1 MYRLKFLFFLTT
13 TFLISFLCSAQS
25 IFESQKSDFLPVD
38 EAFKLQAPLI
48 KNETIIISWL
58 IESGYY
64 LYRDKF
70 RFKFNDPNFTIQ
82 AVKIPSGQTIEDP
95 QFGLVEIYNDSV
107 TVLLEIEQR
116 SKKEEI
122 ELEISFQGCAVK
134 GLCYPPQKRN
144 LLVSRS
150 DNGESEIDSV
160 GTENVLVL
168 TGTFFLFGLLLAF
181 TPCVLPML
189 PILSAVIIGL
199 KNKANNSSLSLA
211 TAYVVSMAL
220 TYATFGALV
229 ASLGGG
235 VQTIVRQ
242 DYIIIFLAVFFIAM
256 AMATVSNFSFS
267 LITKINSKFIEL
279 SKAKS
284 FGPFFTASIMGSVSA
299 FIATPCVTPPLA
311 AALGFILQTK
321 SILLGFL
328 ALFFLGLGMGAPL
341 ILLGSSFN
349 YLIPQSGKWML
360 EIKNLLAVV
369 LLGTAIW
376 FLERI
381 IDNSIMFTIWTIY
394 TLTAIIFF
402 TVRSRR
408 YKQEKA
414 SRLVF
419 LIVLIVLLFNYGIIF
434 KNSNYLSNYQ
444 ATVEGSLFEGNWVN
458 KTNVED
464 LKNHIQT
471 NRENHDTAL
480 VKFYADWCIECKH
493 IENNILT
500 DIDVRE
506 KLNQF
511 ILVNIDVTEMTKDH
525 NDLLKKYIL
534 YGPPAFLIL
543 DSRELTVLKK
553 SVGSLDKDSML
564 EFLRVNE
571 L

>member
-242 DYIIIFLAVFFIAM
+242 DYIIMFLAVFFIAM
-256 AMATVSNFSFS
+256 AMVTASNFSFS

-279 SKAKS
+279 SK
-284 FGPFFTASIMGSVSA
+284 
-299 FIATPCVTPPLA
+299 
-311 AALGFILQTK
+311 
-321 SILLGFL
+321 
-328 ALFFLGLGMGAPL
+328 
-341 ILLGSSFN
+341 
-349 YLIPQSGKWML
+349 
-360 EIKNLLAVV
+360 
-369 LLGTAIW
+369 
-376 FLERI
+376 
-381 IDNSIMFTIWTIY
+381 
-394 TLTAIIFF
+394 
-402 TVRSRR
+402 
-408 YKQEKA
+408 
-414 SRLVF
+414 
-419 LIVLIVLLFNYGIIF
+419 
-434 KNSNYLSNYQ
+434 
-444 ATVEGSLFEGNWVN
+444 
-458 KTNVED
+458 
-464 LKNHIQT
+464 
-471 NRENHDTAL
+471 
-480 VKFYADWCIECKH
+480 
-493 IENNILT
+493 
-500 DIDVRE
+500 
-506 KLNQF
+506 
-511 ILVNIDVTEMTKDH
+511 
-525 NDLLKKYIL
+525 NDLL
-534 YGPPAFLIL
+534 
-543 DSRELTVLKK
+543 S
-553 SVGSLDKDSML
+553 
-564 EFLRVNE
+564 
-571 L
+571 